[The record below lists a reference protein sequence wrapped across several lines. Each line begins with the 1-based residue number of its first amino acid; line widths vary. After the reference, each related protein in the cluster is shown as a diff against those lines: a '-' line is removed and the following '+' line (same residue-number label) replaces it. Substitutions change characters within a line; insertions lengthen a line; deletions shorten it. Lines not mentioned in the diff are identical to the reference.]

1 MHKRL
6 RTHWTIPSLV
16 IALLLATL
24 SFVPAVAAGPP
35 VNRGPATHIVV
46 FHDGVDAD
54 AASLDLVGRHGL
66 TREFVYKNVL
76 RGASFIIPPGRLAD
90 VQSDPRVAFVERNQI
105 VQAFP
110 QVVPTGINRIDADL
124 NSPADIDGVDVRVDV
139 DIAIIDTGIDL
150 DHPDLNVYAHV
161 NCARGGPFG
170 GDCKTGGS
178 EGDDGNGHGTH
189 VAGTAAAL
197 DNGIGVVGVAPGARL
212 WAVRVLD
219 NNGSGWMSWI
229 IGGID
234 WVTDNADHID
244 VANMSL
250 GCECDSAALDIAIA
264 SSVAEGIVYTVAAGN
279 NMKNAATF
287 SPANHPDVITVSA
300 IADFDGVG
308 GGSNDQTVAFS
319 ICTETEDDSFA
330 CFSNYGEVVE
340 IAAPGVNI
348 LSTWNNG
355 GYYTISGTSMASPHA
370 AGAAALNIAING
382 KPTDKAGA
390 DAIRDALIAAGT
402 PQSDPDGFTG
412 DSDGHPEPLL
422 NVANTALVPQVLTAD
437 AGPDQTVN
445 DDDGDGVE
453 NVTLDGSGS
462 GGTIA
467 SYEWKD
473 GSTVLGTG
481 VSITASFDV
490 AGSPHTVTLTVTDN
504 DGLTDTDDVIVTVN
518 PPQSPTANAGPD
530 QTLSDNDGNGWEDVT
545 LDGSDPGGTIASYE
559 WKEGTTVLG
568 TTASITASF
577 DVAGSPHTVTLTVTD
592 TNGLTDTDD
601 VIVTVNPNQS
611 PTANAGPD
619 QPVSDSDGNGSEDVT
634 LDGSGSSDS
643 DGSISTYEWF
653 EGGVP
658 IATGVTPVVAF
669 ALGTHTVTL
678 TVTDNGGASSS
689 DTVVITVSE
698 PPATATKV
706 IVDSITYATEGGRNS
721 NKHLLITVALL
732 DDFGQDVG
740 GASVSIELFRDNS
753 FVGAATGTTGTN
765 GTVSF
770 NLKNAKSGCYTTT
783 VTDVTAAGLT
793 WDANTPPNGFC
804 K

>member
-150 DHPDLNVYAHV
+150 DHPDLNVFVHV

-170 GDCKTGGS
+170 GDGKTGGS

-412 DSDGHPEPLL
+412 DPDGHPEPLL
-422 NVANTALVPQVLTAD
+422 NVANTAPVPQVLTAD

-467 SYEWKD
+467 SYEWK
-473 GSTVLGTG
+473 
-481 VSITASFDV
+481 
-490 AGSPHTVTLTVTDN
+490 
-504 DGLTDTDDVIVTVN
+504 
-518 PPQSPTANAGPD
+518 
-530 QTLSDNDGNGWEDVT
+530 
-545 LDGSDPGGTIASYE
+545 
-559 WKEGTTVLG
+559 EGTTVLG

-577 DVAGSPHTVTLTVTD
+577 GVAGSPHTVTLTVTD

-706 IVDSITYATEGGRNS
+706 IVDSITYATEGGKKS

-770 NLKNAKSGCYTTT
+770 NLKNAKSGCYKTT

-793 WDANTPPNGFC
+793 WDAYTPPNEFC